1 MAYNANYV
9 EVRKRLRKFR
19 DVKGLSLQNVEILS
33 RGEFMA
39 VTLGS
44 WERGD
49 RKPTLERL
57 LFLCEEIYRIPISA
71 VVSGDDEEFKKALI
85 NEITKGNLFPDEGGD
100 TK

>member
-1 MAYNANYV
+1 MAHNADYV

-19 DVKGLSLQNVEILS
+19 DVKGLSLHNVESLS

-57 LFLCEEIYRIPISA
+57 LSLCEEIYRIPIS
-71 VVSGDDEEFKKALI
+71 VIVSGDNEEFKKALA
-85 NEITKGNLFPDEGGD
+85 NEIMKGDLFADEGVSR
-100 TK
+100 

>member
-1 MAYNANYV
+1 MAHNADYA

-19 DVKGLSLQNVEILS
+19 DVKGLSLHNVESLS

-57 LFLCEEIYRIPISA
+57 LFLCEEIYRIPIS
-71 VVSGDDEEFKKALI
+71 VIVSGDNEEFKKALA
-85 NEITKGNLFPDEGGD
+85 NEIMKGDLFADDEVSR
-100 TK
+100 

>member
-1 MAYNANYV
+1 MAHNADYV

-19 DVKGLSLQNVEILS
+19 DVKGLSLHNVESLS

-57 LFLCEEIYRIPISA
+57 LFLCEEIYRIPIS
-71 VVSGDDEEFKKALI
+71 VIVSGDNEEFKKALA
-85 NEITKGNLFPDEGGD
+85 NEIMKGDLFADDEVSR
-100 TK
+100 